1 MLVRWLESFLMHTN
15 PHSTNSKIHTE
26 RTRYERETQQKLGTN
41 PIMSFTRSIFTD
53 FSVML
58 ELC

>member
-1 MLVRWLESFLMHTN
+1 MHTN

-41 PIMSFTRSIFTD
+41 PIMSFTRSIFAD

>member
-1 MLVRWLESFLMHTN
+1 MHTN
-15 PHSTNSKIHTE
+15 PHSTNSKIHTG

-41 PIMSFTRSIFTD
+41 PIMSFTRSIFAD